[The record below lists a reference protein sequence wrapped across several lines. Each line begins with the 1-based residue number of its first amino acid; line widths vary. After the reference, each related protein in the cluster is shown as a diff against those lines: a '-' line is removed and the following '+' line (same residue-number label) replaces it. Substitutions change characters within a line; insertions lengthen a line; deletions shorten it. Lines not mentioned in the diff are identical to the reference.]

1 MLFYVYI
8 SCMSPYEALQAASYE
23 RYSCCFFIGWLL
35 LLAGCGML
43 LPPPRWRQAWA
54 AVLAMVSVWG
64 MTRLPDVVS
73 LPYEDW
79 RDRQIALAAQVQQA
93 AGEDT
98 VWILSAEPDTALQN
112 MWYYQ
117 YELAPARSL
126 VGYQAYLQ
134 QSTDIFSVLDSQHPG
149 YLLLFGADD
158 QFVSQYGSL
167 ADDGLA
173 AARQDPAALYRLTRI
188 GDGWKLQK
196 IALAF

>member
-1 MLFYVYI
+1 
-8 SCMSPYEALQAASYE
+8 
-23 RYSCCFFIGWLL
+23 
-35 LLAGCGML
+35 
-43 LPPPRWRQAWA
+43 
-54 AVLAMVSVWG
+54 
-64 MTRLPDVVS
+64 MTLLPDVVS

-79 RDRQIALAAQVQQA
+79 RDRQIGLAAQVRQA

-98 VWILSAEPDTALQN
+98 VWILSAEPDTAIQN

-117 YELAPARSL
+117 YELAPTRSL

-134 QSTDIFSVLDSQHPG
+134 QGTDVFSVLDSQQPG

-158 QFVSQYGSL
+158 QFVSQYGAL

-173 AARQDPAALYRLTRI
+173 AARQDPAALYRLTRT
-188 GDGWKLQK
+188 GDGWSLQK